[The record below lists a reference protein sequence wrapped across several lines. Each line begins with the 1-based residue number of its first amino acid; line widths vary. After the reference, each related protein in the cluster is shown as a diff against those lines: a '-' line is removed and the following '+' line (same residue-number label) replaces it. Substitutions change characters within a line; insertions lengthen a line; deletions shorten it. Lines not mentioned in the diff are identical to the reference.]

1 MPPPEDSP
9 DGKTAAAPP
18 VAELAGALRARAQPR
33 RRGRRA
39 PDDAPSASPPPSIE
53 EQLDRAEICS
63 RSGRIDDAIDIC
75 NALRPALVAG
85 GDPRSVGWC
94 DFVLA
99 LSHLN
104 AGRAKEAVIAGY
116 RAIGKLEPGMKLM
129 RGLTVL
135 ASALARTGDAGGAL
149 ELLERA
155 KKLLAQIDSPRDRC
169 LFWVNCGS
177 TFHALGDMEQAV
189 KHSLLADGLLAEFD
203 DPYLH
208 AAVKMNLL
216 VQRLILAVAGC
227 HGVET
232 PELTEL
238 LAAASAM
245 VERLVAAG
253 QHYSVAKGSEDIADA
268 YIALGKYEKAREALQ
283 VGVKSADAAKAGPD
297 RGILELRLGRI
308 ERLVAAGQ
316 HYSVAKGSEDIADA
330 YIVLGQYEKARE
342 ALQVGVK
349 SADAPKAGPD
359 RGILELRLGRIE
371 RLAGQYRRA
380 QAHIG
385 LALELL
391 AESAL
396 LKELAEAHLENSL
409 LNEERQHW
417 RAALDS
423 YRQSAQI
430 RERLLVAQS
439 DARAHALTVRL
450 ELVRGI
456 EP

>member
-1 MPPPEDSP
+1 MLPPDDSP
-9 DGKTAAAPP
+9 DGRPAAAPP
-18 VAELAGALRARAQPR
+18 LAGALRARAQPR
-33 RRGRRA
+33 RRARRA
-39 PDDAPSASPPPSIE
+39 PDDAESAPPPSIE

-75 NALRPALVAG
+75 NALRPSLVAG

-155 KKLLAQIDSPRDRC
+155 KRLLAQINSPRDRC

-268 YIALGKYEKAREALQ
+268 YIALGRYEKAREALQ
-283 VGVKSADAAKAGPD
+283 VGVKSADAA
-297 RGILELRLGRI
+297 
-308 ERLVAAGQ
+308 
-316 HYSVAKGSEDIADA
+316 
-330 YIVLGQYEKARE
+330 
-342 ALQVGVK
+342 
-349 SADAPKAGPD
+349 KAGPD

-423 YRQSAQI
+423 YRESAQI
-430 RERLLVAQS
+430 RERLLIAQS
-439 DARAHALTVRL
+439 DARVHALEVRL
-450 ELVRGI
+450 ELVRGGSGDR
-456 EP
+456 

>member
-1 MPPPEDSP
+1 MPEQDDSP
-9 DGKTAAAPP
+9 GGKSAAAPP
-18 VAELAGALRARAQPR
+18 FADLAGALRGRPQPR
-33 RRGRRA
+33 RRGRRTA
-39 PDDAPSASPPPSIE
+39 DDSEAVPPPSIE

-63 RSGRIDDAIDIC
+63 RSGRIDDAIEIC

-85 GDPRSVGWC
+85 GDPQSVGWC
-94 DFVLA
+94 DFVLS

-155 KKLLAQIDSPRDRC
+155 KKLLAHVTSPRDRC

-177 TFHALGDMEQAV
+177 TFHALGDMDQAV

-245 VERLVAAG
+245 VERLVTAG

-283 VGVKSADAAKAGPD
+283 IGVKSADAA
-297 RGILELRLGRI
+297 
-308 ERLVAAGQ
+308 
-316 HYSVAKGSEDIADA
+316 
-330 YIVLGQYEKARE
+330 
-342 ALQVGVK
+342 
-349 SADAPKAGPD
+349 KAGPD

-423 YRQSAQI
+423 YRESAQI
-430 RERLLVAQS
+430 RERLLIAQS
-439 DARAHALTVRL
+439 DARVHALEVRL
-450 ELVRGI
+450 ELVRAQRD
-456 EP
+456 

>member
-1 MPPPEDSP
+1 MPTRDDSP
-9 DGKTAAAPP
+9 DSKPRAGTGAAGSDLIH
-18 VAELAGALRARAQPR
+18 LATALRGRPLARKTR
-33 RRGRRA
+33 RREPA
-39 PDDAPSASPPPSIE
+39 VDSVAQHPPPSID

-63 RSGRIDDAIDIC
+63 RSGRIDEAIEIC
-75 NALRPALVAG
+75 VALRSTLSLPDDAQ
-85 GDPRSVGWC
+85 SIGWC

-116 RAIGKLEPGMKLM
+116 RAVGKLEPGTRRL
-129 RGLTVL
+129 RSLTVL
-135 ASALARTGDAGGAL
+135 ASAVARTGDAAGAL
-149 ELLERA
+149 TLLDRA
-155 KKLLAQIDSPRDRC
+155 KQLLPMVQSPRDRC
-169 LFWVNCGS
+169 LFWSNSG
-177 TFHALGDMEQAV
+177 TTYHALGDMVQAV
-189 KHSLLADGLLAEFD
+189 KHSLLAEGLLAEFE

-216 VQRLILAVAGC
+216 VQRLVLAVADCNGR
-227 HGVET
+227 ET

-238 LAAASAM
+238 LAASAAM
-245 VERLVAAG
+245 VERLVT
-253 QHYSVAKGSEDIADA
+253 
-268 YIALGKYEKAREALQ
+268 
-283 VGVKSADAAKAGPD
+283 
-297 RGILELRLGRI
+297 
-308 ERLVAAGQ
+308 AGQ

-330 YIVLGQYEKARE
+330 YIVLGKYEKARE
-342 ALQVGVK
+342 ALQIGVK
-349 SADAPKAGPD
+349 SADAAKAGPD

-423 YRQSAQI
+423 YRESAQI
-430 RERLLVAQS
+430 RERLLIAQS
-439 DARAHALTVRL
+439 DARAHALTVRF
-450 ELVRGI
+450 ESERDRG
-456 EP
+456 EA

>member
-1 MPPPEDSP
+1 MSVRIAPRACRRYDRAMSTQDDSFDDKPPA
-9 DGKTAAAPP
+9 GAN
-18 VAELAGALRARAQPR
+18 VAHLADALRARPQARKPR
-33 RRGRRA
+33 RHGETA
-39 PDDAPSASPPPSIE
+39 DVDAGSQPPPTIA

-63 RSGRIDDAIDIC
+63 RSGRIDEAIAIC
-75 NALRPALVAG
+75 NALRPALVTN
-85 GDPRSVGWC
+85 GDPQSIGWC

-104 AGRAKEAVIAGY
+104 AGRANEAVIAGY
-116 RAIGKLEPGMKLM
+116 RAIAKLAPGTRLM
-129 RGLTVL
+129 RSLTML
-135 ASALARTGDAGGAL
+135 ASAVARTGDATGAL

-155 KKLLAQIDSPRDRC
+155 KALLPLVELPRDRC

-177 TFHALGDMEQAV
+177 TYHALGDMEQAV
-189 KHSLLADGLLAEFD
+189 KHSTVAEGLLPEFE

-208 AAVKMNLL
+208 GAVKMNLL
-216 VQRLILAVAGC
+216 LQRLILAVARC
-227 HGVET
+227 NGVET
-232 PELTEL
+232 PELGEL
-238 LAAASAM
+238 LAAFPSQ

-253 QHYSVAKGSEDIADA
+253 QHYPVAKGCEDIADA
-268 YIALGKYEKAREALQ
+268 YIALGQHEKAREALQ
-283 VGVKSADAAKAGPD
+283 IGVKSADAAKAGPD

-308 ERLVAAGQ
+308 ERL
-316 HYSVAKGSEDIADA
+316 
-330 YIVLGQYEKARE
+330 
-342 ALQVGVK
+342 
-349 SADAPKAGPD
+349 
-359 RGILELRLGRIE
+359 
-371 RLAGQYRRA
+371 AGQYRRA
-380 QAHIG
+380 SAHIG

-430 RERLLVAQS
+430 RERLLIAQS

-450 ELVRGI
+450 ELVRGRI
-456 EP
+456 DG

>member
-1 MPPPEDSP
+1 MPSQDDPPGS
-9 DGKTAAAPP
+9 KRAAAPP
-18 VAELAGALRARAQPR
+18 FPDLAGGLRARPPA
-33 RRGRRA
+33 RRGRRRA
-39 PDDAPSASPPPSIE
+39 SDDAEAAPLPLPSIE
-53 EQLDRAEICS
+53 EQLDQAEICS

-85 GDPRSVGWC
+85 GDPQSIGWC
-94 DFVLA
+94 DFVLS

-116 RAIGKLEPGMKLM
+116 RAIGKLAPGMKLM

-155 KKLLAQIDSPRDRC
+155 KKLLAHIHSPRDRC

-268 YIALGKYEKAREALQ
+268 YIALGRYEKAREALQ
-283 VGVKSADAAKAGPD
+283 IGVKSADAA
-297 RGILELRLGRI
+297 
-308 ERLVAAGQ
+308 
-316 HYSVAKGSEDIADA
+316 
-330 YIVLGQYEKARE
+330 
-342 ALQVGVK
+342 
-349 SADAPKAGPD
+349 KAGPD

-423 YRQSAQI
+423 YRESAQI
-430 RERLLVAQS
+430 RERLLIAQS
-439 DARAHALTVRL
+439 DARVHALEVRL
-450 ELVRGI
+450 ELVRASSDR
-456 EP
+456 

>member
-1 MPPPEDSP
+1 MLLKDDSP
-9 DGKTAAAPP
+9 AAKPAAAP
-18 VAELAGALRARAQPR
+18 
-33 RRGRRA
+33 RRGRRRA
-39 PDDAPSASPPPSIE
+39 ADDAQAAPPRPSSIE
-53 EQLDRAEICS
+53 EQLDQAEICS
-63 RSGRIDDAIDIC
+63 RSGRIDEAIEIC
-75 NALRPALVAG
+75 NALRPSLAAG
-85 GDPRSVGWC
+85 GDPGSVGWC
-94 DFVLA
+94 DFVLS

-116 RAIGKLEPGMKLM
+116 RAIAKLPAGTRLL

-155 KKLLAQIDSPRDRC
+155 KRLLPQVQSPRDRC

-177 TFHALGDMEQAV
+177 TFHALGDMDQAV

-232 PELTEL
+232 AELTEL

-268 YIALGKYEKAREALQ
+268 YIALGQYEKAREALQ
-283 VGVKSADAAKAGPD
+283 VGVKSADAA
-297 RGILELRLGRI
+297 
-308 ERLVAAGQ
+308 
-316 HYSVAKGSEDIADA
+316 
-330 YIVLGQYEKARE
+330 
-342 ALQVGVK
+342 
-349 SADAPKAGPD
+349 KAGPD

-396 LKELAEAHLENSL
+396 LKELSEAHLENSL

-423 YRQSAQI
+423 YRESAQI
-430 RERLLVAQS
+430 RERLLIAQS
-439 DARAHALTVRL
+439 DARVHALEVRL
-450 ELVRGI
+450 ELVRGNGDR
-456 EP
+456 

>member
-1 MPPPEDSP
+1 MVESCFMVEAILSVSRGVCRAPAFFGLQACLRGETSRGPWSARIAGPARARYDGAMPPHDDSG
-9 DGKTAAAPP
+9 DGGPVAAPP
-18 VAELAGALRARAQPR
+18 FAQLVTTLRARPQPR
-33 RRGRRA
+33 RQRRRA
-39 PDDAPSASPPPSIE
+39 GADADVAPATPPSIDV
-53 EQLDRAEICS
+53 QLDRAEICS
-63 RSGRIDDAIDIC
+63 RSGRIDEAIDIC
-75 NALRPALVAG
+75 NALRPSLVAG
-85 GDPRSVGWC
+85 GDPQSIGWC
-94 DFVLA
+94 DFVLS

-116 RAIGKLEPGMKLM
+116 RATAKLAPGTKLL

-135 ASALARTGDAGGAL
+135 ASAVARTGDAAGAL

-155 KKLLAQIDSPRDRC
+155 KQLLPLVQNPHHRC
-169 LFWVNCGS
+169 LFWINSGS

-189 KHSLLADGLLAEFD
+189 KHSLLAEGLLAEFE

-238 LAAASAM
+238 LAASAAQ

-268 YIALGKYEKAREALQ
+268 YIALGKHEKAREALQ
-283 VGVKSADAAKAGPD
+283 IGVKSADAA
-297 RGILELRLGRI
+297 
-308 ERLVAAGQ
+308 
-316 HYSVAKGSEDIADA
+316 
-330 YIVLGQYEKARE
+330 
-342 ALQVGVK
+342 
-349 SADAPKAGPD
+349 KAGPD

-439 DARAHALTVRL
+439 DARAHALEVRL
-450 ELVRGI
+450 ELVRARVDDV
-456 EP
+456 

>member
-1 MPPPEDSP
+1 MPPQDDSA
-9 DGKTAAAPP
+9 DGKPIAATPFAD
-18 VAELAGALRARAQPR
+18 LAGALRTRPQPR
-33 RRGRRA
+33 RRGRRPA
-39 PDDAPSASPPPSIE
+39 DDGQAVPPPLPSIE

-75 NALRPALVAG
+75 NALRPALAAG
-85 GDPRSVGWC
+85 GEPQNVGWC
-94 DFVLA
+94 DFVLS

-116 RAIGKLEPGMKLM
+116 RAIGKLAPGMKLM

-155 KKLLAQIDSPRDRC
+155 KKLLAQISSPRDRC

-216 VQRLILAVAGC
+216 VQRLILAVASC

-238 LAAASAM
+238 LAAAAAM

-268 YIALGKYEKAREALQ
+268 YIALG
-283 VGVKSADAAKAGPD
+283 
-297 RGILELRLGRI
+297 
-308 ERLVAAGQ
+308 
-316 HYSVAKGSEDIADA
+316 
-330 YIVLGQYEKARE
+330 QYEKARE

-349 SADAPKAGPD
+349 AADAAKAGPD

-423 YRQSAQI
+423 YRESAQI
-430 RERLLVAQS
+430 RERLLIAQS
-439 DARAHALTVRL
+439 DARVHALEVRL
-450 ELVRGI
+450 ELVRGGSG
-456 EP
+456 ER

>member
-1 MPPPEDSP
+1 MPPQDDSA
-9 DGKTAAAPP
+9 DGKPAAATPF
-18 VAELAGALRARAQPR
+18 ADLGGALRTRPQPR
-33 RRGRRA
+33 RRGRRPA
-39 PDDAPSASPPPSIE
+39 DDAQAVPPPLPSIE

-63 RSGRIDDAIDIC
+63 RSGRIDDAIEIC

-85 GDPRSVGWC
+85 SDPQSLGWC
-94 DFVLA
+94 DFVLS

-155 KKLLAQIDSPRDRC
+155 KKLLAHVSSPRDRC

-238 LAAASAM
+238 LSAASAM
-245 VERLVAAG
+245 VERLVTAG

-283 VGVKSADAAKAGPD
+283 VGVKSADAA
-297 RGILELRLGRI
+297 
-308 ERLVAAGQ
+308 
-316 HYSVAKGSEDIADA
+316 
-330 YIVLGQYEKARE
+330 
-342 ALQVGVK
+342 
-349 SADAPKAGPD
+349 KAGPD

-423 YRQSAQI
+423 YRESAQI
-430 RERLLVAQS
+430 RERLLIAQS
-439 DARAHALTVRL
+439 DARVHALEVRL
-450 ELVRGI
+450 ELVRAQGA
-456 EP
+456 

>member
-1 MPPPEDSP
+1 MPPQDDSP
-9 DGKTAAAPP
+9 DGKPAATPP
-18 VAELAGALRARAQPR
+18 FADLAGTLRARPQQR
-33 RRGRRA
+33 RRARRA
-39 PDDAPSASPPPSIE
+39 PDDAQAAPPPAASIE

-75 NALRPALVAG
+75 NALRPRLVAG

-104 AGRAKEAVIAGY
+104 AGRAKEAVVAGY

-135 ASALARTGDAGGAL
+135 ASALARTGDAGGSL

-155 KKLLAQIDSPRDRC
+155 KKLLAQVSSPRDRC

-203 DPYLH
+203 DPYLN

-227 HGVET
+227 AGVET

-308 ERLVAAGQ
+308 ERL
-316 HYSVAKGSEDIADA
+316 
-330 YIVLGQYEKARE
+330 
-342 ALQVGVK
+342 
-349 SADAPKAGPD
+349 
-359 RGILELRLGRIE
+359 
-371 RLAGQYRRA
+371 AGQYRRA

-423 YRQSAQI
+423 YRESAQI
-430 RERLLVAQS
+430 RERLLIAQS
-439 DARAHALTVRL
+439 DARVHALEVRL
-450 ELVRGI
+450 ELVRGGTA
-456 EP
+456 ER

>member
-1 MPPPEDSP
+1 MPLQDDSF
-9 DGKTAAAPP
+9 DDQA
-18 VAELAGALRARAQPR
+18 VGASVPAFPNEPR
-33 RRGRRA
+33 KRSHPNRGRRSAADDVQVA
-39 PDDAPSASPPPSIE
+39 PLPPIE
-53 EQLDRAEICS
+53 EQLDRAELCG
-63 RSGRIDDAIDIC
+63 RSGRIDEAIAIC
-75 NALRPALVAG
+75 TALRPALAAG
-85 GDPRSVGWC
+85 GDPQSVGWC
-94 DFVLA
+94 DFVLS

-116 RAIGKLEPGMKLM
+116 RAIGKLPAGPRLL

-135 ASALARTGDAGGAL
+135 ASALARTGDATGAL

-155 KKLLAQIDSPRDRC
+155 KQQLPQVQSPHARC
-169 LFWVNCGS
+169 LFWTNCGS
-177 TFHALGDMEQAV
+177 TLHALGDLDQAI

-208 AAVKMNLL
+208 AGVKMNLL
-216 VQRLILAVAGC
+216 MLRLIVASAGC
-227 HGVET
+227 GGVET
-232 PELTEL
+232 PELAEL

-245 VERLVAAG
+245 VDRLVAAG
-253 QHYSVAKGSEDIADA
+253 QHYAVAKGSEDIADA
-268 YIALGKYEKAREALQ
+268 YIAVGRYEKAREVLQ
-283 VGVKSADAAKAGPD
+283 IGVKSADAA
-297 RGILELRLGRI
+297 
-308 ERLVAAGQ
+308 
-316 HYSVAKGSEDIADA
+316 
-330 YIVLGQYEKARE
+330 
-342 ALQVGVK
+342 
-349 SADAPKAGPD
+349 KAGPD

-430 RERLLVAQS
+430 RERLLIAQS
-439 DARAHALTVRL
+439 DARVHALEVRL
-450 ELVRGI
+450 ELVRGNGDR
-456 EP
+456 

>member
-1 MPPPEDSP
+1 MPPHDNSS
-9 DGKTAAAPP
+9 DGKPPAAGANFAHL
-18 VAELAGALRARAQPR
+18 VTALRARPQPRKPR
-33 RRGRRA
+33 RRGEVA
-39 PDDAPSASPPPSIE
+39 DTDATPQQQPPPIA

-63 RSGRIDDAIDIC
+63 RSGRIDEAISIC
-75 NALRPALVAG
+75 NALRPSLLVG
-85 GDPRSVGWC
+85 GDKQSIGWC

-116 RAIGKLEPGMKLM
+116 SATSRLAPGTQLLRA
-129 RGLTVL
+129 LTVL
-135 ASALARTGDAGGAL
+135 ASAVARTGDAAGAL

-155 KKLLAQIDSPRDRC
+155 KELLPMVQSPRDRS

-177 TFHALGDMEQAV
+177 TYHALGDMDKAV
-189 KHSLLADGLLAEFD
+189 RHSTLAEGLLAEFD

-227 HGVET
+227 HGRET

-238 LAAASAM
+238 LAAAAAM
-245 VERLVAAG
+245 VERLVTAG

-268 YIALGKYEKAREALQ
+268 YIALGQHEKAREALQ
-283 VGVKSADAAKAGPD
+283 IGVKSADAAKAGPD

-308 ERLVAAGQ
+308 ERL
-316 HYSVAKGSEDIADA
+316 
-330 YIVLGQYEKARE
+330 
-342 ALQVGVK
+342 
-349 SADAPKAGPD
+349 
-359 RGILELRLGRIE
+359 
-371 RLAGQYRRA
+371 AGQYRRA
-380 QAHIG
+380 SAHIG

-430 RERLLVAQS
+430 RERLLIAQS

-450 ELVRGI
+450 ELVRGSADAS
-456 EP
+456 

>member
-1 MPPPEDSP
+1 MPPPDDSP
-9 DGKTAAAPP
+9 DGKPAAPP
-18 VAELAGALRARAQPR
+18 FADLAGALRARPQPR
-33 RRGRRA
+33 RRGRRTA
-39 PDDAPSASPPPSIE
+39 DDGQAVPPTPPSIE

-63 RSGRIDDAIDIC
+63 RSGRIDDAIEIC
-75 NALRPALVAG
+75 NALRPSLVAG
-85 GDPRSVGWC
+85 SDPQSVGWC
-94 DFVLA
+94 DFVLS

-155 KKLLAQIDSPRDRC
+155 KKVLAQISSPRDRC

-268 YIALGKYEKAREALQ
+268 YI
-283 VGVKSADAAKAGPD
+283 
-297 RGILELRLGRI
+297 
-308 ERLVAAGQ
+308 
-316 HYSVAKGSEDIADA
+316 
-330 YIVLGQYEKARE
+330 VLGQYEKARE

-349 SADAPKAGPD
+349 SADAAKAGPD

-423 YRQSAQI
+423 YRESAQI
-430 RERLLVAQS
+430 RERLLIAQS
-439 DARAHALTVRL
+439 DARVHALEVRL
-450 ELVRGI
+450 ELVRGGTG
-456 EP
+456 ER

>member
-9 DGKTAAAPP
+9 DGKTAAAPT

-33 RRGRRA
+33 RRGRRTA
-39 PDDAPSASPPPSIE
+39 DDAPSASPPPSIE

-155 KKLLAQIDSPRDRC
+155 KKLLAQINSPRDRC

-283 VGVKSADAAKAGPD
+283 LGVKSADAA
-297 RGILELRLGRI
+297 
-308 ERLVAAGQ
+308 
-316 HYSVAKGSEDIADA
+316 
-330 YIVLGQYEKARE
+330 
-342 ALQVGVK
+342 
-349 SADAPKAGPD
+349 KAGPD

-423 YRQSAQI
+423 YRESAQI
-430 RERLLVAQS
+430 RERLLIAQS
-439 DARAHALTVRL
+439 DARVHALEVRL
-450 ELVRGI
+450 ELVRGGSGDR
-456 EP
+456 

>member
-1 MPPPEDSP
+1 MSTQDDPFD
-9 DGKTAAAPP
+9 DKP
-18 VAELAGALRARAQPR
+18 VAGTQFAHLANALRARPQVRKPR
-33 RRGRRA
+33 RQGEPA
-39 PDDAPSASPPPSIE
+39 DAGATAQEPPSID

-63 RSGRIDDAIDIC
+63 RSGRIDEAIAIC
-75 NALRPALVAG
+75 SALRPSLAVN
-85 GDPRSVGWC
+85 GDPQSLGWC

-116 RAIGKLEPGMKLM
+116 RAVAKLAPGTRLM
-129 RGLTVL
+129 RSLTML
-135 ASALARTGDAGGAL
+135 ASAVARTGDATGAL

-155 KKLLAQIDSPRDRC
+155 KQQLPLVQSPRDRC

-177 TFHALGDMEQAV
+177 TYHALGDMQRAV
-189 KHSLLADGLLAEFD
+189 EHSLLAEGLLPEFD

-208 AAVKMNLL
+208 GATKMNLL
-216 VQRLILAVAGC
+216 LHRLVLAVAGC
-227 HGVET
+227 RGVET
-232 PELTEL
+232 PELTDL
-238 LAAASAM
+238 FAAFSSQ

-253 QHYSVAKGSEDIADA
+253 QHYPVAKGCEDIADA
-268 YIALGKYEKAREALQ
+268 YIALGQHEKAREALQ
-283 VGVKSADAAKAGPD
+283 IGVKSADAAKAGPD

-308 ERLVAAGQ
+308 ERL
-316 HYSVAKGSEDIADA
+316 
-330 YIVLGQYEKARE
+330 
-342 ALQVGVK
+342 
-349 SADAPKAGPD
+349 
-359 RGILELRLGRIE
+359 
-371 RLAGQYRRA
+371 AGQYRRA
-380 QAHIG
+380 SAHIG

-423 YRQSAQI
+423 YRESAQI
-430 RERLLVAQS
+430 RERLLIAQS

-450 ELVRGI
+450 ELVRSRTDG
-456 EP
+456 

>member
-1 MPPPEDSP
+1 MPPPEDSA
-9 DGKTAAAPP
+9 DGKPAPAP
-18 VAELAGALRARAQPR
+18 VPPIAEFAGALRARAQSR
-33 RRGRRA
+33 RRGRRPA
-39 PDDAPSASPPPSIE
+39 DDGPSASPPPSIE

-75 NALRPALVAG
+75 NALRPALAAG

-155 KKLLAQIDSPRDRC
+155 KKLLAQISSPRDRC

-177 TFHALGDMEQAV
+177 TFHALGDLEQAV

-308 ERLVAAGQ
+308 ERL
-316 HYSVAKGSEDIADA
+316 
-330 YIVLGQYEKARE
+330 
-342 ALQVGVK
+342 
-349 SADAPKAGPD
+349 
-359 RGILELRLGRIE
+359 
-371 RLAGQYRRA
+371 AGQYRRA

-423 YRQSAQI
+423 YRESAQI
-430 RERLLVAQS
+430 RERLLIAQS
-439 DARAHALTVRL
+439 DARVHALEVRL
-450 ELVRGI
+450 ELVRGGSGDR
-456 EP
+456 